1 MNTSS
6 LYGPCLY
13 WLFCQRWLT
22 GNCDQMT
29 KNTRSSRESRRGAQL
44 CCYHCLMIWFD
55 ANNLAT
61 SGVTLPIH
69 RSKFLK
75 LSRETVQ
82 SGLYIRNRCAPKSPK
97 ETLKQSMA
105 STSVCFAVHITTLL
119 LLNILFWAL
128 LFSVSSLF
136 TLWGWKLSF
145 ITALSRSQV
154 RYAKENLRL
163 FSILG
168 ILRITSQIS

>member
-1 MNTSS
+1 
-6 LYGPCLY
+6 
-13 WLFCQRWLT
+13 
-22 GNCDQMT
+22 MT

-44 CCYHCLMIWFD
+44 CCCHCLMICFD

-61 SGVTLPIH
+61 SSGVMLPIH

-82 SGLYIRNRCAPKSPK
+82 SGLYIRNRCAPKPPK
-97 ETLKQSMA
+97 ETLEQSTV
-105 STSVCFAVHITTLL
+105 STSVCSAVQITTLL
-119 LLNILFWAL
+119 LLDILFWAL

-154 RYAKENLRL
+154 HYAKENLRL